1 MTIKIRDENFQYNIN
16 GEEAKISA
24 LSSGKIDNYEY
35 LTGEEILPS
44 NQRQVIEQA
53 KFEYSLF
60 RKVFEKQTE
69 KLVGAIKSL
78 DPSNK
83 LKRIEDIFP
92 QNLMNDLVL
101 AMNCKILLKKA
112 I

>member
-1 MTIKIRDENFQYNIN
+1 MAIKIRDEKLQYNIN
-16 GEEAKISA
+16 GEVAQISA
-24 LSSGKIDNYEY
+24 LSSEKIDYYEY
-35 LTGEEILPS
+35 LAGEEILPS

-60 RKVFEKQTE
+60 GEVFEKQTE

-92 QNLMNDLVL
+92 QNLMNDLIR
-101 AMNCKILLKKA
+101 AMNCKILLKKV